1 MKYLSIDIEAT
12 GLEDQ
17 DLIIE
22 FAAIPI
28 DGQKKILNENQ
39 TFHRYLYC
47 PSFEELAPNLNP
59 WVAKNNQT
67 LIERAHSEGLSL
79 KSFKDDFQKYL
90 EQQEIKDFFDQ
101 KPIVLFGKSLSA
113 IDLPFLKRDLGGDF
127 MRKYF
132 SHRTLDVT
140 CLTYAYIDSGKLP
153 SKTESGT
160 ELMKHFNMGE
170 VAHTA
175 LEDAINTAKLY
186 FKLLE
191 L

>member
-12 GLEDQ
+12 GLEEH

-22 FAAIPI
+22 FAAVPI
-28 DGQKKILNENQ
+28 DGENKILNKDQ
-39 TFHRYLYC
+39 TFHRFIQC
-47 PSFEELAPNLNP
+47 PSYEELEPRLNP
-59 WVAKNNQT
+59 WVIKNNKE
-67 LIERAHSEGLSL
+67 LIEKAHLEGLAMNA
-79 KSFKDDFQKYL
+79 FKEDLRQYL
-90 EQQEIKDFFDQ
+90 QSEPIKNFFDH

-113 IDLPFLKRDLGGDF
+113 IDLPFLKRDLSAEF
-127 MRKYF
+127 MNQFF
-132 SHRTLDVT
+132 SHRTLDIT
-140 CLTYAYIDSGKLP
+140 CLTYAYIDSKKLP
-153 SKTESGT
+153 AKTESGS
-160 ELMKHFNMGE
+160 ELMNHFNMGE